1 MEGVSAPLLVG
12 ESLSRR
18 YGGAVALQPTS
29 LEVRA
34 GEIVAIVGANGCGKS
49 TLLRALAGLALG
61 EGCGG
66 ETRLDGARRSHGE
79 RAKALAFVPQRPIVS
94 ADFTAREVVR
104 LGRHA
109 RGRDEGAIDRALAAV
124 GLAERAELSVHTL
137 SGGERQRV
145 AVARALCQVDG
156 AERPVVLLDEP
167 FSGIDPGEVARI
179 VSALRA
185 LAARGAVVLSLH
197 DPGLARAVATRA
209 LVMRAGEVVASG
221 DARSVLA
228 PEILS
233 AAYGAPMEFAS
244 AWVAAVL

>member
-1 MEGVSAPLLVG
+1 MEGVSVPLLVG
-12 ESLSRR
+12 ESLARR
-18 YGGAVALQPTS
+18 HGETVALRPTS

-34 GEIVAIVGANGCGKS
+34 GEIVAVVGANGCGKS
-49 TLLRALAGLALG
+49 TLLRSLAGLAHG
-61 EGCGG
+61 AGCGG
-66 ETRLDGARRSHGE
+66 ETRHEGARRSRE
-79 RAKALAFVPQRPIVS
+79 ELAKVVAFVPQRPIVA

-109 RGRDEGAIDRALAAV
+109 RGRDEGAVERALAAV
-124 GLAERAELSVHTL
+124 GLAQRAELSVHTL

-156 AERPVVLLDEP
+156 SERPVVLLDEP

-197 DPGLARAVATRA
+197 DPGLARAVGTRA

-221 DARSVLA
+221 EARAVLT

-244 AWVAAVL
+244 AWIAAVV